1 MTLGA
6 LSFGDWLQ
14 LVNVLVFPCLY
25 FIARYFVRLEI
36 RMAKIEAFITAS
48 MMPRRARRSDIEA

>member
-1 MTLGA
+1 MNFAA

-25 FIARYFVRLEI
+25 FIGRYFVRLEV
-36 RMAKIEAFITAS
+36 RLTKIETFITAS
-48 MMPRRARRSDIEA
+48 MMPRRARKSDVL